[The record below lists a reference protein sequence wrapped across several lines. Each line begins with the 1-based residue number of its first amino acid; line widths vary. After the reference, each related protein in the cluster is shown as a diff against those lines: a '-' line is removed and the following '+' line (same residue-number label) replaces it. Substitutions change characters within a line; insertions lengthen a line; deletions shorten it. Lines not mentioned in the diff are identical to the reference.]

1 MARTIGSHGPTTL
14 NAINEAALDLIFEH
28 GYEAMSL
35 RDLAGRVG
43 IRVGS
48 LYNHIETKQ
57 DLLFGLLCRHM
68 ETLLAALDE
77 VMAAVENEPAG
88 ERLRTFVRFHVAY
101 HITRKREVFIS
112 TSELRSLDAAQY
124 DMIVRMRRRYED
136 HLIAILRQGVGEG
149 VFSIQDRDIPA
160 AAYNLLGLLTS
171 SLTWFRPDG
180 RMSVEDLIAL
190 DTRMVLGAVA

>member
-35 RDLAGRVG
+35 RDLASRVG

-57 DLLFGLLCRHM
+57 DLLFGLLRTHM

-77 VMAAVENEPAG
+77 AMAAAG
-88 ERLRTFVRFHVAY
+88 TEGAKERLCAFVRFHVAY

-112 TSELRSLDAAQY
+112 YSELRSLDTAQY
-124 DMIVRMRRRYED
+124 DAIVRMRRRYED
-136 HLIAILRQGVGEG
+136 RLIAILRQGAGDG
-149 VFSIQDRDIPA
+149 VFSVKDADIPA
-160 AAYNLLGLLTS
+160 VAYGLLGLLTS
-171 SLTWFRPDG
+171 SLTWFRPNG
-180 RMSVEDLIAL
+180 RMSVEDLVAL
-190 DTRMVLGAVA
+190 DTRMVLGTVA

>member
-14 NAINEAALDLIFEH
+14 NAIHEAALQLIFEH

-57 DLLFGLLCRHM
+57 DLLFGLLCSHM
-68 ETLLAALDE
+68 EALLAALDE
-77 VMAAVENEPAG
+77 AMAAVEAKG
-88 ERLRTFVRFHVAY
+88 AKARLHAFVRFHVSY

-112 TSELRSLDAAQY
+112 TSELRSLDTPQY
-124 DMIVRMRRRYED
+124 DIIVRMRRRYED
-136 HLIAILRQGVGEG
+136 HLIAILQQGVGEG
-149 VFSIQDRDIPA
+149 DFSIQDQDIPA

-171 SLTWFRPDG
+171 SLTWFHPGG